1 MDNITQFV
9 FMLHGFAKF
18 NEVQPNIKQWN
29 KIRTELNLVGVLAP
43 LQFQELITV
52 INNVEQVPTS
62 AQWREIK
69 TIAEETINQ
78 LRMEVDLTELYS
90 SRMDDD
96 IGCYEIEDDFLPEA
110 HYDYEPRLCVTATE
124 IKMDPLTY
132 TKSLDWSPI
141 TISVVDNSAL
151 VCDEIKVIDDF
162 IANSYKQ
169 KQFDF

>member
-110 HYDYEPRLCVTATE
+110 HYDYEPRTVVAATE
-124 IKMDPLTY
+124 INIEPTIY
-132 TKSLDWSPI
+132 SVNTFTPF
-141 TISVVDNSAL
+141 TISIINDNSISH
-151 VCDEIKVIDDF
+151 DEIRVIDDF

-169 KQFDF
+169 KSFEF